1 MSRSVIKSL
10 GFAIGAA
17 CALVTATPALACN
30 PFELL
35 FGGCRETQVYREAP
49 AVYAPETTAAAQD
62 RVAKPKTA
70 RLPGA
75 SSNGVSGKQTPMV
88 ATAAAPV
95 GSMALFQQDKTLRAG
110 DVIVTNAGFRIYKGA
125 GAFTAVAND
134 GSQLSELQ
142 KASFERKAD
151 GSIISQ
157 APAKAEPVQTA
168 TAAQAPAVAPTVQG
182 PTTIGLRSQSRARL
196 SAREMPAGV

>member
-35 FGGCRETQVYREAP
+35 FGGCRDTQVYREAP
-49 AVYAPETTAAAQD
+49 AISAPEMSASAPQD
-62 RVAKPKTA
+62 RAAKSKAA

-75 SSNGVSGKQTPMV
+75 SSNGVSGKQVAMV
-88 ATAAAPV
+88 ATPAAPV

-110 DVIVTNAGFRIYKGA
+110 DVIVTNSGFRIYKGA

-134 GSQLSELQ
+134 GSQLAELQ

-157 APAKAEPVQTA
+157 APAKVEPVQTA
-168 TAAQAPAVAPTVQG
+168 AAPAVAPTVQG